1 MFGKWANNY
10 YYGKSGKGDFKKDD
24 LPQNRWQLFWD
35 MLRTR
40 LSGLCRLNLTVFAA
54 WLPLI
59 FVIGYYVN
67 HLFNWMNIVEMYN
80 QYLATGQLAESMTM
94 ESIAKME
101 EILAGM
107 DPVQFLG
114 QILKEC
120 IAGACLW
127 CIPCILITGPV
138 QAGLAYVTRNWARDE
153 HAFAW
158 SDFKDA
164 LKANWKQSLVISGIT
179 SLIPIIIYTSW
190 NFYGDLANTQGIFF
204 MIPQML
210 VVTMSIVWMLSLVFM
225 YPIIVQYEIKTMGL
239 IKNGIML
246 AIARLPQT
254 IGIRLITLIPAAI
267 AIIALLMTNSLLAL
281 LILACYYVIIG
292 FCFTRFVYASY
303 TNGVFDKYINVH
315 MEGVQVN
322 RGLSSD
328 VDDDDEE
335 EEEQQSETL
344 SE

>member
-1 MFGKWANNY
+1 MFEKWTNNY
-10 YYGKSGKGDFKKDD
+10 YYGKSGKGDFKKED
-24 LPQNRWQLFWD
+24 LPQTRWQLFWD
-35 MLRTR
+35 MLRVR
-40 LSGLCRLNLTVFAA
+40 LSGLCRLNLTVCAA
-54 WLPLI
+54 WLPLFI
-59 FVIGYYVN
+59 CIGYYVN

-80 QYLATGQLAESMTM
+80 YYLTTGQLAEGFTM
-94 ESIAKME
+94 ESVAALEGMM
-101 EILAGM
+101 AGM
-107 DPVQFLG
+107 DSIQFLG

-120 IAGACLW
+120 IAGAVLW

>member
-40 LSGLCRLNLTVFAA
+40 LSGLFRLNLTVFAA

-94 ESIAKME
+94 ESIARME

-107 DPVQFLG
+107 DVYQFLG

-204 MIPQML
+204 IIPQML